1 MKLTVQSAERATQGL
16 FGVQPGD
23 LADVLVALG
32 EKPYRARQV
41 FDWVYGQGVT
51 AIDAMANLPRGLR
64 TALAARF
71 HLFESTIVTDQT
83 ARDAT
88 RKLLLR
94 WSDGATS
101 ECVLIPDGARR
112 TACISTQVGCPV
124 GCTFCASGIDG
135 LQRNLTTAQIVEQA
149 MRIRQLCAEENARL
163 SNVVFMGLGEPLA
176 NYASAVSAVRLINH
190 DRALNIAARKITVS
204 TVGLPTQMRRLADEG
219 LQITLALSLH
229 APTDGLR
236 AQIIPWAERV
246 GLDELIAA
254 ARHFFE
260 KTGREVTLEYV
271 LLGGVNDQ
279 ATHAEGVADICRR
292 MRANVNLIRFNPVPD
307 LPFARPT
314 ADAAQQFL
322 TILRAR
328 GVNTHLRR
336 SRGMDIDGACG
347 QLRRRTASPTP

>member
-1 MKLTVQSAERATQGL
+1 M
-16 FGVQPGD
+16 
-23 LADVLVALG
+23 
-32 EKPYRARQV
+32 
-41 FDWVYGQGVT
+41 
-51 AIDAMANLPRGLR
+51 
-64 TALAARF
+64 
-71 HLFESTIVTDQT
+71 
-83 ARDAT
+83 
-88 RKLLLR
+88 
-94 WSDGATS
+94 
-101 ECVLIPDGARR
+101 
-112 TACISTQVGCPV
+112 

-292 MRANVNLIRFNPVPD
+292 MRANVNLIRLHSRPPPPLRPPHRRCRPAVPD
-307 LPFARPT
+307 DPAG
-314 ADAAQQFL
+314 
-322 TILRAR
+322 AR
-328 GVNTHLRR
+328 GQHASAPQPRY
-336 SRGMDIDGACG
+336 GY
-347 QLRRRTASPTP
+347 RRRLRPVAPANRKPHAMSMP